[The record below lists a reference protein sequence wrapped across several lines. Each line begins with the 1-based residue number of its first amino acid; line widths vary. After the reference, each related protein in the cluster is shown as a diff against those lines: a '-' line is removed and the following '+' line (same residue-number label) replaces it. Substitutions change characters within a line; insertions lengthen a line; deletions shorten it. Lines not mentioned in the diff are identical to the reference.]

1 MRFILSFVLLL
12 IGTASFA
19 QPCVDSSLID
29 PNILCPD
36 VFDPVCG
43 CDGNTYEN
51 ACVAQTYGGV
61 IDYTPGPCSFP
72 DSCMIIPAGVDFGF
86 CAMPL
91 GWVSYGGECEMIS
104 GCSMIGSDGNDYTAY
119 FFTNSYACNS
129 LCMYDTTV
137 VLPCIDTSLIDISVQ
152 IPNIYQPV
160 CGCDSVTYQNS
171 AQARYHFG
179 IVSYVDGECPTNG
192 LSNLKDTPF
201 SVYPNPFNDE
211 LVIQL
216 INEEALS
223 FELFST
229 DGKEQDVEFTT
240 YGNVIVLDTKHL
252 QRGMYILVI
261 RNQYTDAKKY
271 IHVTK

>member
-1 MRFILSFVLLL
+1 
-12 IGTASFA
+12 
-19 QPCVDSSLID
+19 
-29 PNILCPD
+29 
-36 VFDPVCG
+36 
-43 CDGNTYEN
+43 
-51 ACVAQTYGGV
+51 
-61 IDYTPGPCSFP
+61 
-72 DSCMIIPAGVDFGF
+72 
-86 CAMPL
+86 
-91 GWVSYGGECEMIS
+91 MIS

-129 LCMYDTTV
+129 LCMSDTTV

-171 AQARYHFG
+171 AEAMYHHG